1 MPKHSDP
8 IRTELIR
15 PTTRPQTKK
24 ATKRRK
30 VAGPLKAVGGP
41 RALGQALDQA
51 VPPQRRLEI
60 AQQSG
65 YDAQAQKLTFA
76 P

>member
-1 MPKHSDP
+1 MPKQADP
-8 IRTELIR
+8 IGTELIR
-15 PTTRPQTKK
+15 PAKRPKTKK

-30 VAGPLKAVGGP
+30 VAGPWKAFGGP

-51 VPPQRRLEI
+51 VSPQRGQEI
-60 AQQSG
+60 ADQSG
-65 YDAQAQKLTFA
+65 DDAQAQKLTFA

>member
-15 PTTRPQTKK
+15 PVTRPQTKK
-24 ATKRRK
+24 AAQRRK
-30 VAGPLKAVGGP
+30 VAGRLQAFVGP
-41 RALGQALDQA
+41 RTLGQALDQA
-51 VPPQRRLEI
+51 VSPRRRREI
-60 AQQSG
+60 AEQSG
-65 YDAQAQKLTFA
+65 YDAQAQKVTFE